1 MIKVSV
7 NVERADHMLEKPLKC
22 PNCGTH
28 FFVDEVL
35 NVQEHPKE
43 AMPVECPNCH
53 HIYEKRITN
62 GYFMTFEDREHGK
75 YEEEAGE

>member
-1 MIKVSV
+1 
-7 NVERADHMLEKPLKC
+7 MLEKPLKC

-53 HIYEKRITN
+53 QKKDHQRL
-62 GYFMTFEDREHGK
+62 FHDF
-75 YEEEAGE
+75 

>member
-1 MIKVSV
+1 
-7 NVERADHMLEKPLKC
+7 MLEKPLKC

-43 AMPVECPNCH
+43 AMQVECPNW
-53 HIYEKRITN
+53 KVD
-62 GYFMTFEDREHGK
+62 GYFDGN
-75 YEEEAGE
+75 G